1 METRSRPRPDAGTDR
16 CTRLAKSRTTNSAST
31 ALRWTPWPAR
41 LRRQGILQG
50 SVFLR
55 GQLSRAH
62 QIAGHLSSSTVGI
75 GRLFPPDM
83 SASFPCSSPHPQN
96 APPLLHD
103 PGNSA

>member
-1 METRSRPRPDAGTDR
+1 METRSRPRLDAGTDR
-16 CTRLAKSRTTNSAST
+16 CTRPARSQTTNSAST
-31 ALRWTPWPAR
+31 ALRCTPWPAR

-50 SVFLR
+50 SVFLHW
-55 GQLSRAH
+55 QLSRAH

-83 SASFPCSSPHPQN
+83 SASFPFSSPHPQN

-103 PGNSA
+103 PGS